1 MKFDLHFKKIIGAFY
16 DRENALNADALLD
29 VAYALLDV
37 AYALLD
43 VADEHCCIS
52 SST

>member
-29 VAYALLDV
+29 VAYALI
-37 AYALLD
+37 D

>member
-29 VAYALLDV
+29 VA
-37 AYALLD
+37 
-43 VADEHCCIS
+43 DEHCCIS